1 VIRPAVVLC
10 WVLGLAAAPLA
21 AAIRIDPAKTWVGL
35 ARVHLTV
42 SEVRLTPMGLDA
54 SYAIRVP
61 VWPGGDDVGTLSL
74 RADRSM
80 DQVQRSGGTLV
91 GTALS
96 QSGVVRPVTCEV
108 ARDGRLRIDI
118 AMDDR
123 TISFDTRYELADRP

>member
-1 VIRPAVVLC
+1 
-10 WVLGLAAAPLA
+10 
-21 AAIRIDPAKTWVGL
+21 
-35 ARVHLTV
+35 
-42 SEVRLTPMGLDA
+42 
-54 SYAIRVP
+54 
-61 VWPGGDDVGTLSL
+61 
-74 RADRSM
+74 M

-96 QSGVVRPVTCEV
+96 ESGVVRPVTCEV